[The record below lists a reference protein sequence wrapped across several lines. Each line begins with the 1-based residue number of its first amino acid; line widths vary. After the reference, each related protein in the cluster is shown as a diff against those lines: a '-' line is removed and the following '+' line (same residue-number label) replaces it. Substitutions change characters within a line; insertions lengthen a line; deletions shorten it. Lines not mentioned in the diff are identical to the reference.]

1 MPLSQGKSREA
12 VSSNIKE
19 LMATGRYPQRQ
30 AVAIA
35 LDVARKARFSG
46 GRTDHAPTDAQ
57 KEAGNYAKR
66 SVAFQ
71 GLNISIENEKGSK
84 RSGIGPSGRRWNCT
98 VPAAYGYIRGTEGAD
113 GDHVD
118 CYLGPHTDSHIVFI
132 VNQKEPQSGKFDEHK
147 CLLGFRSE
155 PEALKVYDAG
165 FSDGS
170 GPSRRDGVQT
180 LSLHA
185 FKEWLKHHDTKKPLR
200 PARAT
205 GGQVVTKVHVGPI
218 HSSVAGR
225 TDHLPATVPSG
236 SYVLPADIVSGLGEG
251 NTIAGFKVLR
261 RVFGGQPYSKARNP
275 YGRSSDPYDEPLP
288 RAAGGDVPK
297 VGIVAAGGEHVL
309 SPEQV
314 MAIGGGDLDTGHRV
328 LDQFVLRSRKEL
340 VDTLKKLPGPA
351 KS

>member
-1 MPLSQGKSREA
+1 MNQ
-12 VSSNIKE
+12 
-19 LMATGRYPQRQ
+19 
-30 AVAIA
+30 AIA
-35 LDVARKARFSG
+35 SALRVARRA
-46 GRTDHAPTDAQ
+46 TNPQPTDAQ
-57 KEAGNYAKR
+57 KGAGNYAKR
-66 SVAFQ
+66 SLPFH

-84 RSGIGPSGRRWNCT
+84 RSGIGPGGKRWSCT
-98 VPAAYGYIRGTEGAD
+98 VPAAYGYIRGTDGAD

-118 CYLGPHTDSHIVFI
+118 CYVGPHKDSHIVFV
-132 VNQKEPQSGKFDEHK
+132 VNQKNLDGAFDEHK
-147 CLLGFRSE
+147 CLLGFRNE
-155 PEALKVYDAG
+155 PEALRTYDAG

-170 GPSRRDGVQT
+170 GPKRRDKVET

-185 FKEWLKHHDTKKPLR
+185 FKEWLKHGRTKRPLR
-200 PARAT
+200 VGRAA

-218 HSSVAGR
+218 HSGVAGR
-225 TDHLPATVPSG
+225 TDVLNMHVPQG
-236 SYVLPADIVSGLGEG
+236 SYVIPADVVSGFGEG
-251 NTIAGFKVLR
+251 NTAAGFKVLR
-261 RVFGGQPYSKARNP
+261 RVFGGQPYSKAKEP
-275 YGRSSDPYDEPLP
+275 YGQSNDPYNEPLP

-351 KS
+351 R